1 MTELTENFASK
12 AGPDAIL
19 ASVTSSAVRL
29 IDGID
34 VADVLVINDDK
45 YESLAP
51 TNDLIRELDDL
62 QLRFHEGPCLEA
74 AVAESVI
81 RSSDLRAERRWPRF
95 AEAAAERGVLT
106 VLSFQLYSH
115 RSGRGALNLFGREP
129 RAFSVEAEA
138 VGAMLATH
146 AANALVAADRQN
158 QFDSALAT
166 RDVIGQAKG
175 VLMERFGVDAVQAF
189 DLLSTLSQNSNTPLR
204 QVATQVVERSP
215 PTARPPER
223 IGGLAAV
230 TREVA
235 A

>member
-34 VADVLVINDDK
+34 VADVLVITDDT
-45 YESLAP
+45 YVSLAP
-51 TNDLIRELDDL
+51 TTDVIRELDDL
-62 QLRFHEGPCLEA
+62 QLKFQEGPCLEA

-81 RSSDLRAERRWPRF
+81 RSSDLRTERRWPRF
-95 AEAAAERGVLT
+95 AEAATERGVHS

-115 RSGRGALNLFGREP
+115 RSGRGALNLFGHAP
-129 RAFSVEAEA
+129 RSISVEAEA
-138 VGAMLATH
+138 IGAMLATH

-158 QFDSALAT
+158 QFDSALAS

-204 QVATQVVERSP
+204 QVATQVVE
-215 PTARPPER
+215 TVTNRPS
-223 IGGLAAV
+223 A
-230 TREVA
+230 
-235 A
+235 

>member
-1 MTELTENFASK
+1 MAELTENFASK

-19 ASVTSSAVRL
+19 ASVTSAAVRL

-45 YESLAP
+45 FESLAP

-62 QLRFHEGPCLEA
+62 QLQFQEGPCLEA

-81 RSSDLRAERRWPRF
+81 RSSDLRTEHRWPRF
-95 AEAAAERGVLT
+95 AEAATERGVFS

-115 RSGRGALNLFGREP
+115 RNGRGALNLFGREP
-129 RAFSVEAEA
+129 RTFSVEAEA
-138 VGAMLATH
+138 IGAMLATH

-204 QVATQVVERSP
+204 QVATQVVE
-215 PTARPPER
+215 TVTNRPS
-223 IGGLAAV
+223 
-230 TREVA
+230 T
-235 A
+235 

>member
-1 MTELTENFASK
+1 MPTAAHQAIRTAMTELTENFASK

-34 VADVLVINDDK
+34 VADVLVITDDK

-62 QLRFHEGPCLEA
+62 QLQFQEGPCLEA

-95 AEAAAERGVLT
+95 AEAAIERGVFS

-115 RSGRGALNLFGREP
+115 RSGRGALNLFGRDP
-129 RAFSVEAEA
+129 RTFSVEAEA
-138 VGAMLATH
+138 IGAMLATH

-158 QFDSALAT
+158 QFDSALAS

-204 QVATQVVERSP
+204 QVAAQVVETVTNRSS
-215 PTARPPER
+215 T
-223 IGGLAAV
+223 
-230 TREVA
+230 
-235 A
+235 